1 MDVFLNIFIPAALLY
16 DANIQVNRYIILY
29 VITHS
34 FGITMELFIL
44 RHGEAGQRLS
54 SNPSDRQRS
63 LTATGKEEVMEVAK
77 ALKKFG
83 TKFDL
88 IASSPLKRAYET
100 AAIVANVFK
109 MSNKLQTWSE
119 LAPEGVRSELYR
131 KICRLRQEYSILLV
145 GHEPQLSEIVNDII
159 HTGRTK
165 SAKIV
170 LKKAGLVRI
179 RVIASNPVLCG
190 ELRWLLTPKILTS
203 K

>member
-1 MDVFLNIFIPAALLY
+1 
-16 DANIQVNRYIILY
+16 
-29 VITHS
+29 
-34 FGITMELFIL
+34 MELFIL

-63 LTATGKEEVMEVAK
+63 LTTTGKEEVTEVAK
-77 ALKKFG
+77 ALRKIG
-83 TKFDL
+83 TKFDV

-100 AAIVANVFK
+100 AAIVASVFK
-109 MSNKLQTWSE
+109 MSNKLETWSE
-119 LAPEGVRSELYR
+119 LAPEGVRTEVYR
-131 KICRLRQEYSILLV
+131 KLCRLKQENSILLV

-159 HTGRTK
+159 RTGRTK

-179 RVIASNPVLCG
+179 RIITCNPVICG

>member
-1 MDVFLNIFIPAALLY
+1 
-16 DANIQVNRYIILY
+16 
-29 VITHS
+29 
-34 FGITMELFIL
+34 MELFIL
-44 RHGEAGQRLS
+44 RHGEAGQKLS

-63 LTATGKEEVMEVAK
+63 LTATGKDEVMEVAK
-77 ALKKFG
+77 ALKKIG
-83 TKFDL
+83 IKFDL

-109 MSNKLQTWSE
+109 MSKKLQTWSE
-119 LAPEGVRSELYR
+119 LAPEGVRLELYR

-159 HTGRTK
+159 HTGRSK

-170 LKKAGLVRI
+170 LRKAGLVRI
-179 RVIASNPVLCG
+179 RVIASNPVLYG

-203 K
+203 KK

>member
-1 MDVFLNIFIPAALLY
+1 MSS
-16 DANIQVNRYIILY
+16 IL
-29 VITHS
+29 S
-34 FGITMELFIL
+34 LGITMELFIL

-54 SNPSDRQRS
+54 SNPGDRQRS
-63 LTATGKEEVMEVAK
+63 LTATGKEEVTGVAK
-77 ALKKFG
+77 ALRRIG
-83 TKFDL
+83 TKFDI

-119 LAPEGVRSELYR
+119 LAPEGVRTEVYQ

-145 GHEPQLSEIVNDII
+145 GHEPQLSEIINDII
-159 HTGRTK
+159 HASRSK
-165 SAKIV
+165 SGKIV

-179 RVIASNPVLCG
+179 RVITCNPVLNG
-190 ELRWLLTPKILTS
+190 ELRWLLTPKLLTS

>member
-1 MDVFLNIFIPAALLY
+1 
-16 DANIQVNRYIILY
+16 
-29 VITHS
+29 
-34 FGITMELFIL
+34 MELFIL

-77 ALKKFG
+77 ALKKIG

-88 IASSPLKRAYET
+88 IASSPLKRAYAT
-100 AAIVANVFK
+100 AAIVAKIFK

-159 HTGRTK
+159 HTSRSK

-170 LKKAGLVRI
+170 LRKAGLVRI
-179 RVIASNPVLCG
+179 RVIASNPVLYG